1 LCDVAPYTAQPN
13 VEIDAKIAQKGDF
26 RTETRYHRPLYHVE
40 AYFVQS
46 NINVL
51 PAMMLDKA

>member
-1 LCDVAPYTAQPN
+1 